1 MEREGEKGGREGREG
16 EWGGRESLEGGRV
29 GKERREG
36 EWEGKEYSMLVGERG
51 RRGEGKTEREIEY
64 VGRKSECE
72 NERREQECQM
82 VRGEGGKK

>member
-1 MEREGEKGGREGREG
+1 MGREG
-16 EWGGRESLEGGRV
+16 EWGRRE
-29 GKERREG
+29 ERERKEG

-72 NERREQECQM
+72 NEREQECQM
-82 VRGEGGKK
+82 VRRAGGKK